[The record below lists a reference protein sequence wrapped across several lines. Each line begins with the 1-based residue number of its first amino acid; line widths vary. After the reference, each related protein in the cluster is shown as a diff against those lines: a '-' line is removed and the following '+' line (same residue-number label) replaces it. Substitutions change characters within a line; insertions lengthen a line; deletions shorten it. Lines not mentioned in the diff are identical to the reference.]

1 MSAIMTLKL
10 LRSVRTGMMDINE
23 KVNNIASQVRWTL
36 FVSFL
41 CTSGGDMLGENKVG
55 SGMTLL
61 KVLPDM
67 NFVFAE
73 AGAMPLD
80 VDLEIVW
87 FLHIACPYGPPA
99 PQISMNFIHHEP
111 ATGGKDWWSSS
122 FGL

>member
-41 CTSGGDMLGENKVG
+41 CMSGGDMLRENKFG

-73 AGAMPLD
+73 AGAMPLM
-80 VDLEIVW
+80 LI
-87 FLHIACPYGPPA
+87 
-99 PQISMNFIHHEP
+99 
-111 ATGGKDWWSSS
+111 
-122 FGL
+122 